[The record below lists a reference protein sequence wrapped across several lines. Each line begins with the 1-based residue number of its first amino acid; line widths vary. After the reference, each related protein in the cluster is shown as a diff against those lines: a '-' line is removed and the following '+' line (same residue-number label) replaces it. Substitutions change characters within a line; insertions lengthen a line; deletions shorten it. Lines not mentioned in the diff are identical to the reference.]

1 MAVAVSRTVLSVPV
15 ERRVRS
21 KAPLLNSWKDIAEY
35 LHCGVRTAQRWERDL
50 QLPVYRPRPGKRGP
64 VCAFPSEIQMWLRQ
78 RKTDHSNPAQAA
90 RNGSPIAISHELTQL
105 SSELVRR
112 TAENTRL
119 QREYA
124 NRLLSTI
131 EALKVRIERRMSL
144 GKAV

>member
-1 MAVAVSRTVLSVPV
+1 MPQPV
-15 ERRVRS
+15 ERSPRS
-21 KAPLLNSWKDIAEY
+21 RPQVLNSWKDIADY

-64 VCAFPSEIQMWLRQ
+64 VCAFPSEIQIWLRQ
-78 RKTDHSNPAQAA
+78 RKTDHVNPAQVA
-90 RNGSPIAISHELTQL
+90 RTGSPIAISHELSQL

-131 EALKVRIERRMSL
+131 EALKVRIERRMRL
-144 GKAV
+144 GKAI

>member
-1 MAVAVSRTVLSVPV
+1 MAVAASRTTPSDGE
-15 ERRVRS
+15 ERRIRS
-21 KAPLLNSWKDIAEY
+21 KTPVLNSWKDIADY

-64 VCAFPSEIQMWLRQ
+64 VCAFPAELQIWLRQ
-78 RKTDHSNPAQAA
+78 RRVDHSNGAQVTGNDSA
-90 RNGSPIAISHELTQL
+90 IAISHHLTQL

-124 NRLLSTI
+124 HRLLNTI
-131 EALKVRIERRMSL
+131 EALKARIDRTLRL